1 MSEYIQILLIAGS
14 LITGIL
20 VIFLTGKLVKKYKLP
35 YLSSYY
41 FYLIFLFVFGIYGLI
56 GSRLIMIFLQL
67 HNVEARTIESTFLFF
82 SYLGFPFLILSWY
95 MFIRLSRER
104 VNKSI
109 PALFNLL
116 FFSVI
121 ALAFAGLGLVLM
133 QRERLGEDNF
143 DIIRRVQLITFSLI
157 SVLVYGYSLVQLF
170 INASRQIDIK
180 DRMSIRMFGYAYLLF
195 STGTIF
201 LIHMAGHGELYGFGL
216 IILFFS
222 IHLIPVFFQTLH
234 LDKNFVVSEKGPDFD
249 NSLDLFIEKYGI
261 SKRETEVVHL
271 IRTGKSNQEISD
283 SLFISLQ
290 TVKDHIYNIYLKT
303 GVKNRVQL
311 TNLIRTFS

>member
-1 MSEYIQILLIAGS
+1 MSEYLQILLVAGS

-20 VIFLTGKLVKKYKLP
+20 VIFLTGRLVRKYKFP

-41 FYLIFLFVFGIYGLI
+41 FYLIFLFVFGIYGLV
-56 GSRLIMIFLQL
+56 GSRLILIFLRNQ
-67 HNVEARTIESTFLFF
+67 NVESGVIESTFLFF
-82 SYLGFPFLILSWY
+82 SYIGLPFLILSWY

-109 PALFNLL
+109 PSLFNLL

-121 ALAFAGLGLVLM
+121 ALAFVGLGLVLM
-133 QRERLGEDNF
+133 KRELLGEDNF
-143 DIIRRVQLITFSLI
+143 DIIRQVLLITLSLV
-157 SVLVYGYSLVQLF
+157 SLLVYGYSLIQLF
-170 INASRQIDIK
+170 INAGRQIDIK

-195 STGTIF
+195 SGGSVF
-201 LIHMAGHGELYGFGL
+201 LINMAGRGEFYGFGL

-222 IHLIPVFFQTLH
+222 IHLIPVFFLTLH
-234 LDKNFVVSEKGPDFD
+234 LDKNFVVSEKGPDFIM
-249 NSLDLFIEKYGI
+249 SLDLFIEKYGI

-271 IRTGKSNQEISD
+271 ICTGNSNQEISD

>member
-1 MSEYIQILLIAGS
+1 MSEYLQILLVAGS

-20 VIFLTGKLVKKYKLP
+20 VIFLTGKLVKKYNLP

-56 GSRLIMIFLQL
+56 GSRLIMNFLQKQ
-67 HNVEARTIESTFLFF
+67 NVESRVIESTFLFF
-82 SYLGFPFLILSWY
+82 SYIGFPFVILSWY
-95 MFIRLSRER
+95 MFIRLTRER
-104 VNKSI
+104 INKSI
-109 PALFNLL
+109 PPVFNLI

-121 ALAFAGLGLVLM
+121 ALAFTGLGLILIE
-133 QRERLGEDNF
+133 RERLGVNNF
-143 DIIRRVQLITFSLI
+143 DIIRQVLLLSFSVI
-157 SVLVYGYSLVQLF
+157 SALVYGYSLVQLF
-170 INASRQIDIK
+170 INAARQIDIRE
-180 DRMSIRMFGYAYLLF
+180 RMSIRMFGYAYLLF
-195 STGTIF
+195 SAGTIF
-201 LIHMAGHGELYGFGL
+201 LINMAGQGELYGFGL

-234 LDKNFVVSEKGPDFD
+234 LDKNFMVSEKGPDFD
-249 NSLDLFIEKYGI
+249 NSLDLFIKKFGI

-271 IRTGKSNQEISD
+271 ICTGKSNQEISD